1 MKRLA
6 LILITLF
13 WVLSSRSDEIR
24 KLVIDGVY
32 QQKNLYVQ
40 NYYSGSVGFCA
51 IEVKV
56 NGNITTDE
64 VNSSAFEID
73 LSAMN
78 LKYGDKVLIEIYH
91 KKDCVPKVLNIE
103 DVRPMPTFVILAA
116 SGRSDGLI
124 TWITEDENGALPY
137 IIEQFKWNKWIPVGE
152 VIGVG
157 TPERHTY
164 TFKAF
169 LTSGQNKF
177 RIKQVGFN
185 NTVRYSNEIIIQSNK
200 PKPTFTVSKDKREV
214 VFSDETMFEI
224 YDIYGNII
232 KRGFGINVDISN
244 IPKGTYYLCY
254 DREVA
259 ELKK

>member
-1 MKRLA
+1 MNRLIVILFIA
-6 LILITLF
+6 LLAHF
-13 WVLSSRSDEIR
+13 SRADEVK

-40 NYYSGSVGFCA
+40 NYYSGSVGFCT

-64 VNSSAFEID
+64 INSSAFEID
-73 LSAMN
+73 LSALN
-78 LKYGDKVLIEIYH
+78 LKYGDKVFIEIYH
-91 KKDCVPKVLNIE
+91 KKDCLPKILNIE

-116 SGRSDGLI
+116 HGTSDGLI

-152 VIGVG
+152 VIGKG

-169 LTSGQNKF
+169 LTSGENKF

-185 NTVRYSNEIIIQSNK
+185 NTVRYSNEIIIKSTKN
-200 PKPTFTVSKDKREV
+200 KPTFVINKDKTEIQ
-214 VFSDETMFEI
+214 FSEETMFEI

-232 KRGFGINVDISN
+232 KRGFGINVAINN
-244 IPKGTYYLCY
+244 IPKGVYYLCY

-259 ELKK
+259 EFKK

>member
-1 MKRLA
+1 MIRA
-6 LILITLF
+6 YSTIFLIFFTYSL
-13 WVLSSRSDEIR
+13 WSDEVK

-32 QQKNLYVQ
+32 QNKNLYVH
-40 NYYSGSVGFCA
+40 NYVPGRVGFCT

-64 VNSSAFEID
+64 INSSAYEID
-73 LSAMN
+73 LSALN
-78 LKYGDKVLIEIYH
+78 LKFGDKVFIEIYH
-91 KKDCVPKVLNIE
+91 KRDCTPKILNIE
-103 DVRPMPTFVILAA
+103 DIRPMPTFVILAA
-116 SGRSDGLI
+116 YGTSDGLI

-152 VIGVG
+152 VIGIG

-169 LTSGQNKF
+169 LTSGENKF

-185 NTVRYSNEIIIQSNK
+185 NTVRYSNEIIIQSTK
-200 PKPTFTVSKDKREV
+200 KKPTFRISKDKKEII
-214 VFSDETMFEI
+214 FSEETMYEI

-232 KRGFGINVDISN
+232 KRGFGTNVDIFN

-254 DREVA
+254 DRDVVEF
-259 ELKK
+259 KK

>member
-1 MKRLA
+1 MTRL
-6 LILITLF
+6 ISITISLF
-13 WVLSSRSDEIR
+13 FTSLLWSDEVK

-32 QQKNLYVQ
+32 QNKNLYVH
-40 NYYSGSVGFCA
+40 NYFSGSVGFCA

-64 VNSSAFEID
+64 INSSAFEID
-73 LSAMN
+73 LSSLN
-78 LKYGDKVLIEIYH
+78 LKYGEKIFIEIYH
-91 KKDCVPKVLNIE
+91 KKDCTPKILNIE

-116 SGRSDGLI
+116 HGTSDGLI

-137 IIEQFKWNKWIPVGE
+137 IIEQYKWNKWIPVGE
-152 VIGVG
+152 VIGKG

-169 LTSGQNKF
+169 LTSGENKF

-185 NTVRYSNEIIIQSNK
+185 NSVRYSNEIIIQSAK
-200 PKPTFTVSKDKREV
+200 KKPTFIMSKDKKEIQ
-214 VFSDETMFEI
+214 FSEETMFEI

-232 KRGFGINVDISN
+232 KRGYGVNVDIFN

-254 DREVA
+254 DREVT
-259 ELKK
+259 EFKK

>member
-1 MKRLA
+1 MKRLIFIYFTFF
-6 LILITLF
+6 LTSFI
-13 WVLSSRSDEIR
+13 RSDEIK

-64 VNSSAFEID
+64 INSSAFEID
-73 LSAMN
+73 LSSLN
-78 LKYGDKVLIEIYH
+78 LKYGEKILVEIYH
-91 KKDCVPKVLNIE
+91 KKDCTPKILNIE
-103 DVRPMPTFVILAA
+103 DIRPMPTFVILAA
-116 SGRSDGLI
+116 HGSSDGLI
-124 TWITEDENGALPY
+124 TWITEDENGPLPY
-137 IIEQFKWNKWIPVGE
+137 IIEQFKWNKWVPVGE
-152 VIGVG
+152 VIGIG

-169 LTSGQNKF
+169 LTSGENKF

-185 NTVRYSNEIIIQSNK
+185 NIVRYSNEIIIKSTKNK
-200 PKPTFTVSKDKREV
+200 PNYTISKDKKEIQ
-214 VFSDETMFEI
+214 FSDETMFEI

-254 DREVA
+254 DRDVA
-259 ELKK
+259 EIKK

>member
-1 MKRLA
+1 MKRLIFIYFTFF
-6 LILITLF
+6 LTSFI
-13 WVLSSRSDEIR
+13 RSDEIK

-40 NYYSGSVGFCA
+40 NYYSGSAGFCA

-64 VNSSAFEID
+64 INSSAFEID
-73 LSAMN
+73 LSSLN
-78 LKYGDKVLIEIYH
+78 LKYGEKILVEIYH
-91 KKDCVPKVLNIE
+91 KKDCTPKILNIE
-103 DVRPMPTFVILAA
+103 DIRPMPTFVILAA
-116 SGRSDGLI
+116 HGSSDGLI
-124 TWITEDENGALPY
+124 TWITEDENGPLPY
-137 IIEQFKWNKWIPVGE
+137 IIEQFKWNKWVPVGE
-152 VIGVG
+152 VIGIG

-169 LTSGQNKF
+169 LTSGENKF

-185 NTVRYSNEIIIQSNK
+185 NIVRYSNEIIIKSTKNK
-200 PKPTFTVSKDKREV
+200 PNYTISKDKKEIQ
-214 VFSDETMFEI
+214 FSDETMFEI

-254 DREVA
+254 DRDVA
-259 ELKK
+259 EIKK

>member
-1 MKRLA
+1 M
-6 LILITLF
+6 LF
-13 WVLSSRSDEIR
+13 LVLSLVYNFLWSDEVK

-40 NYYSGSVGFCA
+40 NYYPGGVGFCA
-51 IEVKV
+51 LEVKV

-64 VNSSAFEID
+64 INSSAFEID
-73 LSAMN
+73 LSALN
-78 LKYGDKVLIEIYH
+78 LKYGDKVFIEIYH
-91 KKDCVPKVLNIE
+91 KKDCMPKVLNIE
-103 DVRPMPTFVILAA
+103 GIRPIPTFVILAA
-116 SGRSDGLI
+116 YGSSDGII
-124 TWITEDENGALPY
+124 TWITEDENGPLPY
-137 IIEQFKWNKWIPVGE
+137 IIEQFKWNKWVPVGE
-152 VIGVG
+152 VIGKG
-157 TPERHTY
+157 TPERHIY

-169 LTSGQNKF
+169 LTSGENKF

-185 NTVRYSNEIIIQSNK
+185 NTVRYSNEIIIKSTK
-200 PKPTFTVSKDKREV
+200 PKPNFSITKDKREIR
-214 VFSDETMFEI
+214 FTDETMFEI

-259 ELKK
+259 EIKK

>member
-1 MKRLA
+1 MKRLF
-6 LILITLF
+6 LIMIICSITY
-13 WVLSSRSDEIR
+13 SSRSDEVK

-64 VNSSAFEID
+64 INSSAFEID
-73 LSAMN
+73 LSALN
-78 LKYGDKVLIEIYH
+78 LKYGDKILVEIYH
-91 KKDCVPKVLNIE
+91 KKDCTPKILNIE

-116 SGRSDGLI
+116 HGTSDGLI

-152 VIGVG
+152 VIGKG

-169 LTSGQNKF
+169 LTSGENKF

-185 NTVRYSNEIIIQSNK
+185 NTVRYSNEIIIQSGK
-200 PKPTFTVSKDKREV
+200 PKPTFKMSQDKKEIQ
-214 VFSDETMFEI
+214 FSDETMFEI

-232 KRGFGINVDISN
+232 KRGFGINADISN

-259 ELKK
+259 EIRR

>member
-1 MKRLA
+1 MKQFIFI
-6 LILITLF
+6 ILICYLNLYS
-13 WVLSSRSDEIR
+13 WGDEVK

-64 VNSSAFEID
+64 INSSAFEID
-73 LSAMN
+73 LSSLN
-78 LKYGDKVLIEIYH
+78 LNYGDKILVEIYH
-91 KKDCVPKVLNIE
+91 KKDCTPKILNIE
-103 DVRPMPTFVILAA
+103 DVRPMPTFVILSAKG
-116 SGRSDGLI
+116 SSDGLI

-137 IIEQFKWNKWIPVGE
+137 IIEQFKWNKWLPVGE
-152 VIGVG
+152 IIGKG

-169 LTSGQNKF
+169 LTSGENKF

-185 NTVRYSNEIIIQSNK
+185 NTVRYSNDILIQSTK
-200 PKPTFTVSKDKREV
+200 IKPTFTISRDKKEV
-214 VFSDETMFEI
+214 QFSNETMFEI

-232 KRGFGINVDISN
+232 KRGFGINVDIN
-244 IPKGTYYLCY
+244 NVEKGTYYLCY
-254 DREVA
+254 DRDVA
-259 ELKK
+259 EFKK

>member
-1 MKRLA
+1 MKRLI
-6 LILITLF
+6 LILIIYF
-13 WVLSSRSDEIR
+13 FAYPSWCDEVK
-24 KLVIDGVY
+24 KLVIDGIY

-64 VNSSAFEID
+64 INSSAFEID
-73 LSAMN
+73 LSSMN
-78 LKYGDKVLIEIYH
+78 LKYGDKIFVEIYH
-91 KKDCVPKVLNIE
+91 KKDCTPKILNIE
-103 DVRPMPTFVILAA
+103 DIRPMPTFVILAA
-116 SGRSDGLI
+116 HGTSDGLI

-152 VIGVG
+152 VIGKG

-169 LTSGQNKF
+169 LTSGENKF
-177 RIKQVGFN
+177 RIKQIGFN
-185 NTVRYSNEIIIQSNK
+185 NSVRYSNDIVIQSAKSK
-200 PKPTFTVSKDKREV
+200 PNFVISKDKSEIQ
-214 VFSDETMFEI
+214 FSAETMFEI

-244 IPKGTYYLCY
+244 IPKGVYYLCY
-254 DREVA
+254 DKDVA
-259 ELKK
+259 EFKK

>member
-1 MKRLA
+1 MKRPIVIFLT
-6 LILITLF
+6 LITT
-13 WVLSSRSDEIR
+13 SSIFGDEVKKI
-24 KLVIDGVY
+24 VIDGIY

-40 NYYSGSVGFCA
+40 NYYSGGVGFCA

-64 VNSSAFEID
+64 INSSAFEID
-73 LSAMN
+73 LSSLN
-78 LKYGDKVLIEIYH
+78 LKYGEKILVEIYH
-91 KKDCVPKVLNIE
+91 KKDCTPKILNME

-116 SGRSDGLI
+116 HGTSDGLI

-137 IIEQFKWNKWIPVGE
+137 IIEQFKWNKWVPVGE
-152 VIGVG
+152 VIGIG

-169 LTSGQNKF
+169 LTSGENKF

-185 NTVRYSNEIIIQSNK
+185 NIVRYSNEIIIKSTKSK
-200 PKPTFTVSKDKREV
+200 PSFMLTKDKKEIQ
-214 VFSDETMFEI
+214 FSDETMFEI
-224 YDIYGNII
+224 YDIYGNVV
-232 KRGFGINVDISN
+232 KRGFGINANIST

-259 ELKK
+259 EIKK

>member
-1 MKRLA
+1 MKRLS
-6 LILITLF
+6 LILLMCF
-13 WVLSSRSDEIR
+13 LSLYSWSDEIK

-32 QQKNLYVQ
+32 QLKNLYVQ

-51 IEVKV
+51 VEVKV

-64 VNSSAFEID
+64 INSSAFEID
-73 LSAMN
+73 LTALN
-78 LKYGDKVLIEIYH
+78 LNYGEKILVEIYH
-91 KKDCVPKVLNIE
+91 KKDCTPKILNIE

-116 SGRSDGLI
+116 HGSSDGLI
-124 TWITEDENGALPY
+124 TWITEDENGPLPY

-152 VIGVG
+152 VIGKG

-169 LTSGQNKF
+169 LTSGENKF

-185 NTVRYSNEIIIQSNK
+185 NTVRYSNDIIIKSSKSK
-200 PKPTFTVSKDKREV
+200 PNFVMSRDKKEIQ
-214 VFSDETMFEI
+214 FSDETMFEI
-224 YDIYGNII
+224 YDVYGNII

-254 DREVA
+254 DKDVA
-259 ELKK
+259 EFKR